1 MPARHTYTA
10 QTVSLLCMYALILSF
25 WLITAVSLDGV
36 YKRG

>member
-1 MPARHTYTA
+1 MSRVEHMTPTA
-10 QTVSLLCMYALILSF
+10 ASVLCMYGLILSF

>member
-1 MPARHTYTA
+1 MPARYSTKY
-10 QTVSLLCMYALILSF
+10 VSLLCMYALILSF